1 MWSAAKAAAEAAD
14 TAVGEEFT
22 EECGEGRQR
31 RWRRRHLDYGQRR
44 RWLGSK
50 VRAWEAVRR
59 AAGILF
65 QVAAAKRWQQGWRPR
80 VLLRLRGRTHLCKTS
95 PQSTRRGRERRRRRR
110 RQHKR
115 KRRRIR
121 QGLGGRGDGAAQLA
135 HAGGGGGG
143 RRDGAAGGGSG
154 GGRSGGAGRAEPWRP
169 STLPSWPRSSRPR
182 TGPEINGSGWISDGG
197 ASAAAPEGGCGRQ
210 AREGVGSNTIVVY
223 TNASRAAAN

>member
-31 RWRRRHLDYGQRR
+31 RWRRRHRDYGQRR

-65 QVAAAKRWQQGWRPR
+65 QVTAAKRWQQGWRPR
-80 VLLRLRGRTHLCKTS
+80 VLLRLRGRTPLCKTS
-95 PQSTRRGRERRRRRR
+95 PQSTRTGRERRRRRR

-121 QGLGGRGDGAAQLA
+121 QGLGGRGDGAAGARRRRRRRPQRRCS
-135 HAGGGGGG
+135 G
-143 RRDGAAGGGSG
+143 RRQRWRQKRRGRARRAVEAQHVSELAQELEAQDRTRDQRERVDQRRWCERC
-154 GGRSGGAGRAEPWRP
+154 RSGRRLWTS
-169 STLPSWPRSSRPR
+169 ST
-182 TGPEINGSGWISDGG
+182 
-197 ASAAAPEGGCGRQ
+197 
-210 AREGVGSNTIVVY
+210 
-223 TNASRAAAN
+223 